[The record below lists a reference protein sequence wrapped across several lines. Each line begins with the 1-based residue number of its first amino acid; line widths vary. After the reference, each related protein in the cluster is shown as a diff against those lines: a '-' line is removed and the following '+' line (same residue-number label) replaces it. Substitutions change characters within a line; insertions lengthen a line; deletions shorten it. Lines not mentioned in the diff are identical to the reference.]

1 MKFSLKLLL
10 IIGFIVPFSV
20 FAQFKAEASDTIYKP
35 IVITG
40 SCKPGDLLNN
50 EFGESFTAEYRE
62 YHPDKEILLK
72 LEKRIYQCGI
82 KVILGTWCRD
92 SREQLPRFMKIL
104 DCLQYNTTLLEL
116 ICVDKLK
123 KADSL
128 DISGLKIEKVP
139 TFIFYFNGTE
149 KGRIIETPVLTIEQD
164 MNHILF
170 DQ

>member
-1 MKFSLKLLL
+1 
-10 IIGFIVPFSV
+10 
-20 FAQFKAEASDTIYKP
+20 
-35 IVITG
+35 
-40 SCKPGDLLNN
+40 
-50 EFGESFTAEYRE
+50 
-62 YHPDKEILLK
+62 LK